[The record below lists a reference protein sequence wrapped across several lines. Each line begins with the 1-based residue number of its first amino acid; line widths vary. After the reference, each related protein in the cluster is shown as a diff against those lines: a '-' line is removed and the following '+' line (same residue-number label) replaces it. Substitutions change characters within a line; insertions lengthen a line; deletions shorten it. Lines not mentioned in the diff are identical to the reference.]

1 MNCGRIFLIVT
12 ELETDVLVLGGGPA
26 GTWAAVSAAATG
38 ARVVLADKA
47 RCGTSG
53 PTAHGTTSLWNIPPG
68 PARDEAVRRGYAHG
82 GGLGDPEWMHRVLEE
97 THLRVEQL
105 ARWGYRFPGA
115 GPGSSLRVYLDGASY
130 LRRMRRSAL
139 DAGVRVLDH
148 HPALQLLVDRDGG
161 VAGATGVQLHNH
173 CQAWTVRAGAVVVA
187 TGGCA
192 FLSGGAGTDVDTGDG
207 LLFAAEAGAELS
219 GMEFSSAYGLTPVV
233 HVPNTAR
240 PKSAS
245 GLGLHFAT
253 LYDESGA
260 ILEGH
265 RAAAFAA
272 IADGHRVFAALDDVP
287 ASMRGWLTEQGLV
300 DHTGRVPLRAVLE
313 GTVRGTGGLRVANHD
328 CATTIGGL
336 FGAGDVTTRE
346 LITGAVSG
354 FGGQGGAWAIASG
367 VWAGAGAAR
376 YARAADLRSP
386 VREVPGAGL
395 SEVSRID
402 PRAVVGLV
410 QEHTLPLRRSYWR
423 SAGSLVDSIGE
434 LDSMWPGAEFDLGG
448 TGLDRLRA
456 RQAAALLAVARWTKY
471 SALARTES
479 RGMHRRTDHPG
490 AEADWRVRL
499 MSGGLDNVWVRPD
512 AREIAALDAGMVGA
526 KEIAVPPAREPVARG
541 RREALVVEAH
551 DPSIRRE
558 TLVFDAR
565 GPSPRRE
572 TRVLD
577 ARGQSGRRDALV
589 FDARGPAVAH
599 TREAGVLSTRSAA
612 IPDAPEIRPAEDTPA
627 STDEHLTPV
636 DPIAM

>member
-1 MNCGRIFLIVT
+1 MT

-47 RCGTSG
+47 RCGSSG
-53 PTAHGTTSLWNIPPG
+53 PTAHGTTALWNIPPG
-68 PARDEAVRRGYAHG
+68 PARDEAVHRGYAHG
-82 GGLGDPEWMHRVLEE
+82 GGLGDQEWMHRVLEE
-97 THLRVEQL
+97 THRRVEQL

-115 GPGSSLRVYLDGASY
+115 GPGGRGSSLRVYLDGASY
-130 LRRMRRSAL
+130 LRRMRRSVL
-139 DAGVRVLDH
+139 DAGVRILDH
-148 HPALQLLVDRDGG
+148 HPALQLLVGRDGQA
-161 VAGATGVQLHNH
+161 AGATGVQQHNRFEP
-173 CQAWTVRAGAVVVA
+173 WTVRAGAVVVA

-207 LLFAAEAGAELS
+207 LLFAAEAGAQLS
-219 GMEFSSAYGLTPVV
+219 GMEFSSAYGLTPATN
-233 HVPNTAR
+233 VPA
-240 PKSAS
+240 PAAHSSSAS

-253 LYDESGA
+253 LYDEAGTV
-260 ILEGH
+260 LEGH

-272 IADGHRVFAALDDVP
+272 IADGRRVFAALDDVP
-287 ASMRGWLTEQGLV
+287 VALRGWLTEQGLV

-313 GTVRGTGGLRVANHD
+313 GTVRGTGGLRLARAD
-328 CATTIGGL
+328 CATTVDGL

-346 LITGAVSG
+346 PITGAVSG

-376 YARAADLRSP
+376 YARTADRRSP
-386 VREVPGAGL
+386 VCEVPGAGL
-395 SEVSRID
+395 NAVARID

-471 SALARTES
+471 SALARTET

-490 AEADWRVRL
+490 AADDWRVRL

-512 AREIAALDAGMVGA
+512 AREIAMLDAGEVGA
-526 KEIAVPPAREPVARG
+526 KEIAVTPP
-541 RREALVVEAH
+541 
-551 DPSIRRE
+551 
-558 TLVFDAR
+558 
-565 GPSPRRE
+565 
-572 TRVLD
+572 
-577 ARGQSGRRDALV
+577 
-589 FDARGPAVAH
+589 RGPAVPGRRESLVFDLRGPVPHA
-599 TREAGVLSTRSAA
+599 REAGVLSARSAA
-612 IPDAPEIRPAEDTPA
+612 VPDAPEIVSEAEAGPPPADQLTPA
-627 STDEHLTPV
+627 
-636 DPIAM
+636 DPIPL